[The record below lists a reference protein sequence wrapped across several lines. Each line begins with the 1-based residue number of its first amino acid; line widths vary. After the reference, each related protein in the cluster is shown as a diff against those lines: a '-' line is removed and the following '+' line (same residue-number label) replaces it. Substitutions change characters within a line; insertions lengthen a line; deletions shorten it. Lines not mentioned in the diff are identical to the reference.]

1 MELIRPNTN
10 FNFMKYR
17 WMFISVSLS
26 LILWSIFLW
35 SSTGASKYSVDFLG
49 GIELLVQFEK
59 PIEIDRVRQVVSDSG
74 AQNAIVQAFKDGPNI
89 FSIRTKSDA
98 SADKAKTLHKALEQL
113 ADGQKFTLLREDVIG
128 PVIGDEVA
136 TGALYALAFSLL
148 GQLIYITA
156 RFEFRFALGAIVA
169 LLHDVIITTG
179 VYIYSGREI
188 DAATVAAML
197 TIIGYSVNDTIIVFD
212 RVRENILHLLKK
224 AGKKESSRVYR
235 FSDILN
241 QSVNQTLSRTVL
253 TSLTVLFSTVALWRL
268 GGEGLSHLA
277 FPLVIGVIVGSYST
291 IFIAS
296 PVVWMLEPRGDSK
309 TASTGSQPAKKL

>member
-10 FNFMKYR
+10 FQFMKYR
-17 WMFISVSLS
+17 WVFISISLV
-26 LILWSIFLW
+26 LIGCSVFLW
-35 SSTGASKYSVDFLG
+35 TSTGANKYSVDFLG
-49 GIELLVQFEK
+49 GIELVVQFEK
-59 PIEIDRVRQVVSDSG
+59 PIEIDRVRQVITESG
-74 AQNAIVQAFKDGPNI
+74 VQNAIVQAFKDAENT
-89 FSIRTKSDA
+89 FSIRTKAETSSDRA
-98 SADKAKTLHKALEQL
+98 QALHKALEKV
-113 ADGQKFTLLREDVIG
+113 AEGQKFTLLREDVIG

-169 LLHDVIITTG
+169 LLHDVIVTTG
-179 VYIYSGREI
+179 FYIFSGREI
-188 DAATVAAML
+188 DTATVAAML

-212 RVRENILHLLKK
+212 RVRENILLILKK
-224 AGKKESSRVYR
+224 AGKKEPARMHS

-241 QSVNQTLSRTVL
+241 QSVNQTLSRTIL
-253 TSLTVLFSTVALWRL
+253 TNLTVLFSTVVLWQM

-296 PVVWMLEPRGDSK
+296 PVVWMFEPRGNAA
-309 TASTGSQPAKKL
+309 TQKKSA